1 MKHPADETPT
11 PAMPWGL
18 WAMTLLAGF
27 GAQALAKDWFGD
39 DAARVGWGLAAVMV
53 LVVAVRYLMRRFG

>member
-18 WAMTLLAGF
+18 WSMTLLAGF
-27 GAQALAKDWFGD
+27 GAEALAKDWFGE
-39 DAARVGWGLAAVMV
+39 DAAMFGWLLAAATV
-53 LVVAVRYLMRRFG
+53 LVLAVRYLMRRFG